1 MQEKFL
7 IDNKKNLMKTII
19 LLFLLPLSFHS
30 FAQRGDEKTGEKKGF
45 KKEKLFT
52 GGSVTGGFS
61 NYATVLGITPQFG
74 YSLTNWA
81 DAGITLNFN
90 YTSQRDYYDFG
101 DKLRQT
107 VYGPGAFVR
116 LFPVRFL
123 FASAQYEYN
132 LIHLKYIPTGN
143 SGVAPAKTNLNANS
157 LLLGAG
163 YAGGR
168 DIGNNTYY
176 FLSVSWDVLG
186 DKNSPYIDG
195 FGRSNPIIRAG
206 YNIGL
211 FQGEGRRRYE
221 RRDR

>member
-1 MQEKFL
+1 M
-7 IDNKKNLMKTII
+7 KKLFVI
-19 LLFLLPLSFHS
+19 LLAVASYHA
-30 FAQRGDEKTGEKKGF
+30 FAQSGEEKKEEKKGGF

-52 GGSVTGGFS
+52 GGSATVGFS
-61 NYATVLGITPQFG
+61 SYSTVLGITPQFG

-81 DAGITLNFN
+81 DAGITFNLN
-90 YTSQRDYYDFG
+90 YTSQRDYQNYG

-116 LFPVRFL
+116 LFPVNFL

-132 LIHLKYIPTGN
+132 MIHVKY
-143 SGVAPAKTNLNANS
+143 SPADNGFPVPAYNVNASS

-168 DIGNNTYY
+168 ERGNNTYY

-195 FGRSNPIIRAG
+195 LGRSSPIIRAG

-211 FQGEGRRRYE
+211 FQGRRR
-221 RRDR
+221 

>member
-1 MQEKFL
+1 MINSK
-7 IDNKKNLMKTII
+7 INLMKKII
-19 LLFLLPLSFHS
+19 LLLFIPLSFHS
-30 FAQRGDEKTGEKKGF
+30 FAQSGEEKTGEKKGF

-52 GGSVTGGFS
+52 GGSVTAGFS
-61 NYATVLGITPQFG
+61 NYATILGITPQFG

-81 DAGITLNFN
+81 DAGITFNLN
-90 YTSQRDYYDFG
+90 YTSQRDYQDYG

-116 LFPVRFL
+116 LFPIKFL

-132 LIHLKYIPTGN
+132 MIHLKYIPASNGN
-143 SGVAPAKTNLNANS
+143 FSPAKTNLNASS
-157 LLLGAG
+157 LLLGGG

-168 DIGNNTYY
+168 ERGNNTYY
-176 FLSVSWDVLG
+176 FFSISWDVLG

-195 FGRSNPIIRAG
+195 PGRSSPIIRAG

-211 FQGEGRRRYE
+211 FQGRRGR
-221 RRDR
+221 

>member
-1 MQEKFL
+1 M
-7 IDNKKNLMKTII
+7 KKII
-19 LLFLLPLSFHS
+19 LLLFIPLSFHS
-30 FAQRGDEKTGEKKGF
+30 FAQSGEEKTGEKKGF

-52 GGSVTGGFS
+52 GGSVTAGFS
-61 NYATVLGITPQFG
+61 NYATILGITPQSG

-81 DAGITLNFN
+81 DAGITFNFN
-90 YTSQRDYYDFG
+90 YTSQRDYRYPG

-116 LFPVRFL
+116 LFPVKFL

-132 LIHLKYIPTGN
+132 MIHLKYIPASN
-143 SGVAPAKTNLNANS
+143 SNYIPDKTNLNASS
-157 LLLGAG
+157 LLLGGG

-168 DIGNNTYY
+168 ENGGNTYY
-176 FLSVSWDVLG
+176 YFSVSWDILG

-195 FGRSNPIIRAG
+195 YGRSNPVIRAG

-211 FQGEGRRRYE
+211 FQGRRR
-221 RRDR
+221 

>member
-1 MQEKFL
+1 
-7 IDNKKNLMKTII
+7 MKTII
-19 LLFLLPLSFHS
+19 LMLLLPLSFHS
-30 FAQRGDEKTGEKKGF
+30 FAQSDDAKPAEKRGF

-52 GGSVTGGFS
+52 GGSVTAGFS
-61 NYATVLGITPQFG
+61 SYSTVLGISPQIG

-90 YTSQRDYYDFG
+90 YLSQKDYYENRV
-101 DKLRQT
+101 RQT

-116 LFPVRFL
+116 LFPVNFL

-132 LIHLKYIPTGN
+132 FIHLRYLPSNNG
-143 SGVAPAKTNLNANS
+143 GVSYEKNVNASS

-168 DIGNNTYY
+168 QRGSNSYYY
-176 FLSVSWDVLG
+176 FSVSWDVLA
-186 DKNSPYIDG
+186 DKNSPYVDG
-195 FGRSNPIIRAG
+195 LGKSSPIIRAG

-211 FQGEGRRRYE
+211 FQGRGRKRY
-221 RRDR
+221 

>member
-1 MQEKFL
+1 M
-7 IDNKKNLMKTII
+7 KKIII
-19 LLFLLPLSFHS
+19 LFFIPLSLQT
-30 FAQRGDEKTGEKKGF
+30 FAQSEQKEEAVEKKGF

-52 GGSVTGGFS
+52 GGSVTAGFS
-61 NYATVLGITPQFG
+61 NYETILGITPQLG

-81 DAGITLNFN
+81 DAGLTFNFN
-90 YTSQRDYYDFG
+90 YTSQRDYQAYG

-107 VYGPGAFVR
+107 VYGPGGFVR
-116 LFPVRFL
+116 LFPVNFL

-132 LIHLKYIPTGN
+132 FIHLNYIPV
-143 SGVAPAKTNLNANS
+143 SGSNEANERYNVHANS

-168 DIGNNTYY
+168 ERGNNTYY
-176 FLSVSWDVLG
+176 YLSISWDVLG

-211 FQGEGRRRYE
+211 FQGKSRRY
-221 RRDR
+221 

>member
-1 MQEKFL
+1 M
-7 IDNKKNLMKTII
+7 KKLVVI
-19 LLFLLPLSFHS
+19 LFAFASYHA
-30 FAQRGDEKTGEKKGF
+30 FAQSGEEKKEEKKGGF

-52 GGSVTGGFS
+52 GGSATLGFS
-61 NYATVLGITPQFG
+61 SYSTVLGITPQLG

-81 DAGITLNFN
+81 DAGITFNLN
-90 YTSQRDYYDFG
+90 YTSQRDYQEYG

-116 LFPVRFL
+116 IFPVNFL

-132 LIHLKYIPTGN
+132 MIHVKYT
-143 SGVAPAKTNLNANS
+143 PADNGFPVPAYNVNASS

-168 DIGNNTYY
+168 YRGSNTYY

-195 FGRSNPIIRAG
+195 LGRSSPIIRAG

-211 FQGEGRRRYE
+211 FQGRRR
-221 RRDR
+221 

>member
-1 MQEKFL
+1 MV
-7 IDNKKNLMKTII
+7 
-19 LLFLLPLSFHS
+19 FLLLALCINSY
-30 FAQRGDEKTGEKKGF
+30 AQNTDEKKDEKNNEKKGF

-52 GGSVTGGFS
+52 GGSVSAGFS
-61 NYATVLGITPQFG
+61 NYATILGITPQFG

-81 DAGITLNFN
+81 DVGITLNLN
-90 YTSQRDYYDFG
+90 YTSQRDYQVAG

-116 LFPVRFL
+116 LFPVKFL

-132 LIHLKYIPTGN
+132 LIHLKYIPAN
-143 SGVAPAKTNLNANS
+143 SSGYTPDKNNLNASS
-157 LLLGAG
+157 LLIGGG

-168 DIGNNTYY
+168 ERGNNTYY
-176 FLSVSWDVLG
+176 YISVSWDILG
-186 DKNSPYIDG
+186 NKNSPYIDG

-211 FQGEGRRRYE
+211 FQGKKGDY
-221 RRDR
+221 

>member
-1 MQEKFL
+1 M
-7 IDNKKNLMKTII
+7 KKII
-19 LLFLLPLSFHS
+19 LLLFIVLSYHS
-30 FAQRGDEKTGEKKGF
+30 FAQSNEEKPEQKGF

-61 NYATVLGITPQFG
+61 NYITILGITPQFG

-81 DAGITLNFN
+81 DAGITFNLN
-90 YTSQRDYYDFG
+90 YTSQRDYQLYG

-116 LFPVRFL
+116 LFPVKFL
-123 FASAQYEYN
+123 FGSVQYEYN
-132 LIHLKYIPTGN
+132 MIHLKYIPARN
-143 SGVAPAKTNLNANS
+143 SSYTPDQNNINAS
-157 LLLGAG
+157 SVLLGAG

-168 DIGNNTYY
+168 ENGSNTYY
-176 FLSVSWDVLG
+176 YFSVSWDILG

-195 FGRSNPIIRAG
+195 LGRSNPVIRAG

-211 FQGEGRRRYE
+211 FQGRY
-221 RRDR
+221 RH

>member
-1 MQEKFL
+1 MQGKYL
-7 IDNKKNLMKTII
+7 INYSAFILINFKINLMKKII
-19 LLFLLPLSFHS
+19 VLFFISLSFHC
-30 FAQRGDEKTGEKKGF
+30 FAQNGDEKKVENKGF

-52 GGSVTGGFS
+52 GGSVTAGFS
-61 NYATVLGITPQFG
+61 NYSTILGITPQFG

-81 DAGITLNFN
+81 DAGITFNFN
-90 YTSQRDYYDFG
+90 YTSQRDYQYPG

-116 LFPVRFL
+116 LFPVNFL

-132 LIHLKYIPTGN
+132 MIHLNYIPAGN
-143 SGVAPAKTNLNANS
+143 SNYIPAKNNLNSNS
-157 LLLGAG
+157 LLLGGG

-168 DIGNNTYY
+168 EMGSNTYY
-176 FLSVSWDVLG
+176 YFSISWDILG

-195 FGRSNPIIRAG
+195 YGRSNPVIRAG

-211 FQGEGRRRYE
+211 FQGRRR
-221 RRDR
+221 

>member
-1 MQEKFL
+1 MKAIFVLLL
-7 IDNKKNLMKTII
+7 IS
-19 LLFLLPLSFHS
+19 FSFHV
-30 FAQRGDEKTGEKKGF
+30 FAQSDEEKPDIKKGGF

-52 GGSVTGGFS
+52 GGSVTAGFS
-61 NYATVLGITPQFG
+61 SYSTILGIDPQLG

-81 DAGITLNFN
+81 DVGVTFNLN
-90 YTSQRDYYDFG
+90 YTSQRDYLSYG

-116 LFPVRFL
+116 LFPVNFL

-132 LIHLKYIPTGN
+132 MIHLNYIPGNN
-143 SGVAPAKTNLNANS
+143 SGTPSYKNNVSAGS

-168 DIGNNTYY
+168 YPGSNSYY
-176 FLSVSWDVLG
+176 FFSISWDVLG
-186 DKNSPYIDG
+186 NKNSPYIDG
-195 FGRSNPIIRAG
+195 LGRSNPIIRAG

-211 FQGEGRRRYE
+211 FQGRRRY
-221 RRDR
+221 